1 MTRINRKWKAGLAA
15 VAVLATAALL
25 LPGTGAFADPDFGEV
40 ADMVAFNRIF
50 PGVNAKKLT
59 TSDIPE
65 TCFFDN
71 WYHGN
76 EFAYAPNAAMGSG
89 NFPETFVSY
98 WPARFN
104 LPEGSV
110 MFLRG
115 EYPHSRYM
123 AIDPYGGGGSIG
135 AFEDAGIDPD
145 PGSTNPFRPGAD
157 RTVKKRSW
165 TLRVTDTPPP
175 PPGEEEP
182 NTVYAGPT
190 EGIDQDF
197 AEIRYRVYV
206 PDRGRDITGDVGL
219 PVMSLVLADG
229 TELTGR
235 EACERVNIVTEG
247 KIFDRALPEEVVE
260 DLIFEVSGDSDCA
273 PAVRPTSWERF
284 FNGAY
289 SLLGSFL
296 LTQNPIN
303 PPFPNGAIK
312 RSFVPFEGATD
323 FEGTESNRYIFG
335 AICLQP
341 GEVAVTRVKQP
352 TTPRTRNGERIFGTG
367 QLRYFSVCNYD
378 ITGGAAQETP
388 EGWPRANRQIMC
400 IPDEFMV
407 PDEDGF
413 VTIVMSRPEDRPQ
426 NAKNGC
432 GASWM
437 KATEDDRFERNVQFQ
452 TWRHLLPD
460 PDFAEAGH
468 NVLEPGQEEEVMG
481 PYLPTTEFMTTEEYE
496 ALGCDYNPKAPTDV
510 PAPLD
515 GASEQTFQPARGE
528 PRITEVPAF
537 FFP

>member
-1 MTRINRKWKAGLAA
+1 MTRINKKWKGGLAA
-15 VAVLATAALL
+15 IAVLSTAALL
-25 LPGTGAFADPDFGEV
+25 LPGTAALAELHGFPPDISL
-40 ADMVAFNRIF
+40 FNKIF
-50 PGVNAKKLT
+50 PGTNAKKLT

-89 NFPETFVSY
+89 NFPDTFVSY

-110 MFLRG
+110 MFLEG
-115 EYPHSRYM
+115 EYPHARYM

-145 PGSTNPFRPGAD
+145 PGSTNPYRPGAD
-157 RTVKKRSW
+157 RKAKKRNW

-206 PDRGRDITGDVGL
+206 PDRGTDLTGDVGL
-219 PVMSLVLADG
+219 PVMTLELADG
-229 TELTGR
+229 TVLDGR

-260 DLIFEVSGDSDCA
+260 DLIFEVSGDSACA
-273 PAVRPTSWERF
+273 PAVRPTRWERF
-284 FNGAY
+284 FSGGY
-289 SLLGSFL
+289 SLVGGFL
-296 LTQNPIN
+296 ITQDVN
-303 PPFPNGAIK
+303 PPFINGDHK
-312 RSFVPFEGATD
+312 RSFVPFEGATG

-335 AICLQP
+335 TICLQP
-341 GEVAVTRVKQP
+341 GEVSITRVKAP
-352 TTPRTRNGERIFGTG
+352 TTPKTRNGEKVFEGGTE
-367 QLRYFSVCNYD
+367 LRYFSVCNYD
-378 ITGGAAQETP
+378 ITGGAAQETS

-400 IPDEFMV
+400 INDEFFV

-413 VTIVMSRPEDRPQ
+413 VTIVMSRPEDRPL
-426 NAKNGC
+426 NARNAC

-437 KATEDDRFERNVQFQ
+437 KATEDDRFERNVNYQ

-468 NVLEPGQEEEVMG
+468 NVLAPGQEQAVMG
-481 PYLPTTEFMTTEEYE
+481 DYLPTTEFMTTAEYE
-496 ALGCDYNPKAPTDV
+496 ALGCDYNNDVPTDI

-515 GASEQTFQPARGE
+515 GANEQTIQPARGE